1 VAGKLQGEI
10 RQSRPFSSLEEEAA
24 LNLSRTAGLLEQRIT
39 AVLKP
44 SGLSPVQY
52 NVLRILRGA
61 GGDGAHCK
69 DVGDRMLTPDPD
81 VTRLLDRLEKRGLV
95 MRERGRK
102 DRRFVSV
109 RITAEG
115 LALLAGLDEPVR
127 RSGQSLFGHL
137 GAERLR
143 QLIGLLEDAREKM
156 I

>member
-1 VAGKLQGEI
+1 MAGKLQGEI
-10 RQSRPFSSLEEEAA
+10 RQNRPFSSLEEEAA
-24 LNLSRTAGLLEQRIT
+24 LNLSRTAGLLEQHIT

-137 GAERLR
+137 GTERLR